1 MEPHNTDVDK
11 STADDDAVK
20 ELDEMEKR
28 LKEMEKEAGG
38 VLREMQ
44 AKVEKEMDAVQN
56 PASDAASFSGKQGGK
71 TVVRADIIEPRYCG
85 CTTKSTVEGGP
96 TPHQGSLAGG
106 GSNKVIFAYKK
117 RAALVADFL
126 SLQFETD
133 VRVAVIECWC
143 CVLNEKEKYKRAY
156 NPSRFFVSALTSI
169 HTIVFATA
177 SRERRLRWFVKR
189 LDGNFDIA
197 PHINRC
203 TVDLFFFPMSHA
215 QHYFVLCVDMRN
227 RKLEIIDRLAESDRT
242 SDIYGEILKDLKDL
256 LSSYLEKKGH
266 PVRAATV
273 RNLKPTRLRIGW
285 RDCQNNVDCA
295 VAMRQMETFMARP
308 HSRWDCDLE
317 NGNRQLLRKLRQ
329 KYLHDI
335 VMIDVNAHKEWI
347 MECTT
352 EYDN

>member
-1 MEPHNTDVDK
+1 MEPHNT
-11 STADDDAVK
+11 DDDAVK

-28 LKEMEKEAGG
+28 LKEMEEEAGG

-44 AKVEKEMDAVQN
+44 AKVEKEMGAVQN
-56 PASDAASFSGKQGGK
+56 PASDAASFSGKQGGRVWCFIAE

-117 RAALVADFL
+117 RAALIANFL

-133 VRVAVIECWC
+133 VRVAMIECWC

-227 RKLEIIDRLAESDRT
+227 RKLEIIDSLAESDRT
-242 SDIYGEILKDLKDL
+242 SDIYGEILKDLVGAIVYTMGL
-256 LSSYLEKKGH
+256 LLCVH
-266 PVRAATV
+266 
-273 RNLKPTRLRIGW
+273 L
-285 RDCQNNVDCA
+285 A
-295 VAMRQMETFMARP
+295 V
-308 HSRWDCDLE
+308 
-317 NGNRQLLRKLRQ
+317 
-329 KYLHDI
+329 
-335 VMIDVNAHKEWI
+335 
-347 MECTT
+347 
-352 EYDN
+352 